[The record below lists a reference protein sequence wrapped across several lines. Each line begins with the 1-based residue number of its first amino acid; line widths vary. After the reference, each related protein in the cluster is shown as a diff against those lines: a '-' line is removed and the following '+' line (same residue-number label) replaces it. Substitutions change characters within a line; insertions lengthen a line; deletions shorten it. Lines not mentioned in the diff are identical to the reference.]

1 MDYRSVLDTVNRF
14 IRDPDTIYNDIK
26 DGRSFRAF
34 FFSSLFAILVFG
46 GFYGAVMGL
55 YAGGLQ
61 ILFDALK
68 IPMLLL
74 ISLFVSLPTY
84 YVLSGIL
91 GGELSLRQLTTLFM
105 VSFAVMST
113 LLVAFMPVTLFFT
126 LTTPERTFTT
136 YAFTILLNVGF
147 FALSGLTAVSYLLK
161 GFSRIHDEN
170 RSWVLSFI
178 IGSLVLIFVGTQLA
192 WVLRPY
198 FHFSDQFI
206 APPSGN
212 FYIALLQLI
221 LRLLG

>member
-1 MDYRSVLDTVNRF
+1 MLDSVNRF
-14 IRDPDTIYNDIK
+14 IRDPDTVYNDIK
-26 DGRSFRAF
+26 DERGLREYC
-34 FFSSLFAILVFG
+34 FSSLFAILAFG
-46 GFYGAVMGL
+46 GLYGAVMGL

-91 GGELSLRQLTTLFM
+91 GGELSLRQLSTLFM
-105 VSFAVMST
+105 VSFAIMST

-126 LTTPERTFTT
+126 LTTPERAITT
-136 YAFTILLNVGF
+136 YGFTIFLNVGF

-161 GFSRIHDEN
+161 GFGRIHGEN
-170 RSWVLSFI
+170 RSWVLSFL

-198 FHFSDQFI
+198 FNVSDFFI

-212 FYIALLQLI
+212 FYVALFELL
-221 LRLLG
+221 LRLIRGS